1 MTKDASSSSPGSTV
15 PNTKT
20 DSRGRSGSG
29 QDTCAISDTVPPL
42 RAVTRRKLSF
52 RLPAKAPAF
61 PGWAKLR
68 SCSGRPRSAMT
79 DMHSA
84 RSWLVTVVASPGLA
98 HFPARMTR
106 QRRCDRDRRPV
117 GPFPAVSPA
126 DSAGRGIR
134 RGRCLLVHSPPLPQP
149 RRGRTGRRPGW
160 RPQPPD
166 GPPAPRSAEATCPGN
181 PGPREAPCALRSCP
195 EPAGR

>member
-1 MTKDASSSSPGSTV
+1 MTKDASSSSPGSIV

-20 DSRGRSGSG
+20 ASRGRSGSG

-42 RAVTRRKLSF
+42 QAVTRRKLSF

-134 RGRCLLVHSPPLPQP
+134 RGRYLLVHSLPTSPASPGAYRPASGLETATTGWSACSQV
-149 RRGRTGRRPGW
+149 RR
-160 RPQPPD
+160 
-166 GPPAPRSAEATCPGN
+166 SYL
-181 PGPREAPCALRSCP
+181 PREPGTSRSTVRAALMP
-195 EPAGR
+195 